1 MLGYANIL
9 TIIKST
15 PIKRLETLKISVNGK
30 SSVLR
35 KLKEVLFVT

>member
-15 PIKRLETLKISVNGK
+15 LLKKLETLKIIVNDK

-35 KLKEVLFVT
+35 KLKKFSL